1 MESIAAITGILVLAA
16 LCEAL
21 VEYLLGPIAGPLAE
35 KRGDESRAQRGDE
48 SRAQRGEQSHLDW
61 RQLVLRYSAV
71 LVGILLCFVYRVD
84 LLGYFNL
91 WSAWPWVGYLI
102 TGILIGRGSNFVHDF
117 ASRWLTRQAIE

>member
-35 KRGDESRAQRGDE
+35 KRGDESRAQRGE
-48 SRAQRGEQSHLDW
+48 HSHLDW